1 MRVRRATP
9 PVAPDPRLRERLD
22 DIAVLAG
29 QARAQ
34 QIAMREIGDL
44 RQAEFRVFSQFG
56 DDGIVEHLVGRIG
69 VPQPGVRFVEIGVED
84 YSEANTRFL
93 LVNRNWSGLIVDGTD
108 AHVRAVEASPLMW
121 RHDIHPVTAFV
132 EPHNVNDLLRE
143 HGFDRDLGLLSIDVD
158 GNDYWIW
165 QAVTAEPAIVIVE
178 YNSLFGAERA
188 VTIPYQAGFDRT
200 RAHHSNL
207 YFGASLAALTRL
219 GERKGYRLVGSNS
232 AGNNAYFVR
241 REVAIDLPAPT
252 VAEAYVESRY
262 RESRD
267 QAGNLTFLS
276 GPERVRAIAD
286 LEVWDVEREEL
297 VAAGELV
304 AGRSLSH

>member
-56 DDGIVEHLVGRIG
+56 DDGIVEYLVGRIG
-69 VPQPGVRFVEIGVED
+69 VPRAAERFVEIGVED